1 MRVSLGVAA
10 AILFSALV
18 SAPVAAQSGET
29 DAQKLGQRA
38 EAFVQVRNQFDQ
50 AAMIAMMAPEYQE
63 VSPVGEVD
71 SRERVIGFYAADKK
85 KPAPPMTITE
95 TVARPAGTIGVVT
108 MRIAYTMPGKDGE
121 MQTRAL
127 RAGFVARRI
136 KGEWQFVSLQFTPIR
151 G

>member
-1 MRVSLGVAA
+1 MRIFLGIAA
-10 AILFSALV
+10 AVLA
-18 SAPVAAQSGET
+18 SAPATAQSGEVDT
-29 DAQKLGQRA
+29 QKLGQRA
-38 EAFVQVRNQFDQ
+38 EAFVRVRNQFDQ

-85 KPAPPMTITE
+85 SAAPPMTITE

-108 MRIAYTMPGKDGE
+108 MRIAYTMPGKDGQ
-121 MQTRAL
+121 MQTRAI
-127 RAGFVARRI
+127 RAGFVARRT
-136 KGEWQFVSLQFTPIR
+136 KGDWQFVSLQFTPIR

>member
-1 MRVSLGVAA
+1 MRIFLGIAA
-10 AILFSALV
+10 AVLA
-18 SAPVAAQSGET
+18 SAPVTAQSGEVDT
-29 DAQKLGQRA
+29 QKLGQRA
-38 EAFVQVRNQFDQ
+38 EAFVRVRNQFDQ

-85 KPAPPMTITE
+85 SAAPPMTITE

-108 MRIAYTMPGKDGE
+108 MRIAYTMPGKDGQ
-121 MQTRAL
+121 MQTRAM

-136 KGEWQFVSLQFTPIR
+136 KGDWQFVSLQFTPIR

>member
-1 MRVSLGVAA
+1 MRVFLGIA
-10 AILFSALV
+10 SASLV
-18 SAPVAAQSGET
+18 SVPVAAQSVEV
-29 DAQKLGQRA
+29 DIQKLGQRA
-38 EAFVQVRNQFDQ
+38 EAFVRVRNQFDQ
-50 AAMIAMMAPEYQE
+50 AAMNAMMAPEYQE

-85 KPAPPMTITE
+85 SAAPPMTITE

-108 MRIAYTMPGKDGE
+108 MRIAYTMPGKDGQ

-136 KGEWQFVSLQFTPIR
+136 KGDWQFVSLQFTPIR

>member
-1 MRVSLGVAA
+1 MRVFLGIAA
-10 AILFSALV
+10 ASLV
-18 SAPVAAQSGET
+18 SAPVAAQSVEVDT
-29 DAQKLGQRA
+29 QELGQRA
-38 EAFVQVRNQFDQ
+38 EAFVRVRNQFDQ

-85 KPAPPMTITE
+85 SAAPPMTITE

-108 MRIAYTMPGKDGE
+108 MRIAYTMPGKDGQ

-136 KGEWQFVSLQFTPIR
+136 KGDWQFVSLQFTPIR

>member
-1 MRVSLGVAA
+1 
-10 AILFSALV
+10 
-18 SAPVAAQSGET
+18 
-29 DAQKLGQRA
+29 
-38 EAFVQVRNQFDQ
+38 
-50 AAMIAMMAPEYQE
+50 MMAPEYQE

-85 KPAPPMTITE
+85 SAAPPMTITE

-108 MRIAYTMPGKDGE
+108 MRIAYTMPGKDGQ

-127 RAGFVARRI
+127 RAGFVARRT
-136 KGEWQFVSLQFTPIR
+136 KGDWQFVSLQFTPIR

>member
-1 MRVSLGVAA
+1 MRVFLGIAA
-10 AILFSALV
+10 ASLV
-18 SAPVAAQSGET
+18 SAPVAAQSVEV
-29 DAQKLGQRA
+29 DIQKLGQRA
-38 EAFVQVRNQFDQ
+38 EAFVRVRNQFDQ

-85 KPAPPMTITE
+85 SAAPPMTITE

-108 MRIAYTMPGKDGE
+108 MRIAYTMPGKDGQ

-136 KGEWQFVSLQFTPIR
+136 KGDWQFVSLQFTPIR

>member
-1 MRVSLGVAA
+1 MRVFLGIAA
-10 AILFSALV
+10 ALLV
-18 SAPVAAQSGET
+18 SAPVAAQSVEVDT
-29 DAQKLGQRA
+29 QKLGQRA

-50 AAMIAMMAPEYQE
+50 AAMMAMMAPEYQE

-71 SRERVIGFYAADKK
+71 SRERVIGFYAPDKK
-85 KPAPPMTITE
+85 SAAPPMTITE

-108 MRIAYTMPGKDGE
+108 MRIAYTMPGKDGQ

-127 RAGFVARRI
+127 RAGFVAQRI
-136 KGEWQFVSLQFTPIR
+136 KGDWQFVSLQFTPIR

>member
-1 MRVSLGVAA
+1 MRVFLGIAA
-10 AILFSALV
+10 AMV
-18 SAPVAAQSGET
+18 SAPVAAQSVET
-29 DAQKLGQRA
+29 DAQNLAQRA

-71 SRERVIGFYAADKK
+71 SRERVIGFYAPDKK

-95 TVARPAGTIGVVT
+95 TVARPAGALGVVT
-108 MRIAYTMPGKDGE
+108 MRIAYAVPGKDGQLQSRE
-121 MQTRAL
+121 L

-136 KGEWQFVSLQFTPIR
+136 GEEWRFVSAQFTPIR
-151 G
+151 

>member
-1 MRVSLGVAA
+1 MRIFLGIAA
-10 AILFSALV
+10 AVLA
-18 SAPVAAQSGET
+18 SAPVTAQSSEV
-29 DAQKLGQRA
+29 DIQKLGQRA
-38 EAFVQVRNQFDQ
+38 EAFVRVRNQFDQ

-85 KPAPPMTITE
+85 SAAPPMTITE

-108 MRIAYTMPGKDGE
+108 MRIAYTMPGKDGQ
-121 MQTRAL
+121 MQTRAI
-127 RAGFVARRI
+127 RAGFVARRT
-136 KGEWQFVSLQFTPIR
+136 KGDWQFVSLQFTPIR

>member
-1 MRVSLGVAA
+1 MRVFLGIAA
-10 AILFSALV
+10 ASLV
-18 SAPVAAQSGET
+18 SAPVAAQSVEVDT
-29 DAQKLGQRA
+29 QKLGQRA
-38 EAFVQVRNQFDQ
+38 EAFVRVRNQFDQ

-85 KPAPPMTITE
+85 SAAPPMTITE

-108 MRIAYTMPGKDGE
+108 MRIAYTMPGKDSQ

-136 KGEWQFVSLQFTPIR
+136 KGDWQFVSLQFTPIR

>member
-1 MRVSLGVAA
+1 MRVFLGIAA
-10 AILFSALV
+10 ASLV
-18 SAPVAAQSGET
+18 SVPVAAQSVEV
-29 DAQKLGQRA
+29 DIQKLGQRA
-38 EAFVQVRNQFDQ
+38 EAFVRVRNQFDQ

-85 KPAPPMTITE
+85 SAAPPMTITE

-108 MRIAYTMPGKDGE
+108 MRIAYTMPGKDGQ

-136 KGEWQFVSLQFTPIR
+136 KGDWQFVSLQFTPIR

>member
-1 MRVSLGVAA
+1 MRISLGVAA
-10 AILFSALV
+10 AVLV
-18 SAPVAAQSGET
+18 SAPIAAQSGET
-29 DAQKLGQRA
+29 DAQKLAQRA
-38 EAFVQVRNQFDQ
+38 EAFVQVRNRFDQ
-50 AAMIAMMAPEYQE
+50 SAMIAMMAPEYQE

-85 KPAPPMTITE
+85 SAAPPMTITE

-108 MRIAYTMPGKDGE
+108 MRIAYTMPGKDGQ

-136 KGEWQFVSLQFTPIR
+136 KGDWQFVSLQFTPIR

>member
-1 MRVSLGVAA
+1 MRVFLGIAA
-10 AILFSALV
+10 ASLV
-18 SAPVAAQSGET
+18 SAPVAAQSVEVDT
-29 DAQKLGQRA
+29 QKLGQRA
-38 EAFVQVRNQFDQ
+38 EAFVRVRNQFDQ
-50 AAMIAMMAPEYQE
+50 AAMIAMMAPEYRE

-85 KPAPPMTITE
+85 SAAPPMTITE
-95 TVARPAGTIGVVT
+95 TVARPVGTIGVVT
-108 MRIAYTMPGKDGE
+108 MRIAYTMPGKDGQ

-136 KGEWQFVSLQFTPIR
+136 KGDWQFVSLQFTPIR

>member
-1 MRVSLGVAA
+1 MRVFLGIAA
-10 AILFSALV
+10 ASLV
-18 SAPVAAQSGET
+18 SVPAAAQSVEV
-29 DAQKLGQRA
+29 DIQKLGQRA
-38 EAFVQVRNQFDQ
+38 EAFVRVRNQFDQ

-85 KPAPPMTITE
+85 SAAPPMTITE

-108 MRIAYTMPGKDGE
+108 MRIAYTMPGKDGQI
-121 MQTRAL
+121 QTRAL

-136 KGEWQFVSLQFTPIR
+136 KGDWQFLSLQFTPIR

>member
-1 MRVSLGVAA
+1 MRVFLEIAA
-10 AILFSALV
+10 ASLV
-18 SAPVAAQSGET
+18 SVPVAAQSVEV
-29 DAQKLGQRA
+29 DIQKLGQRA
-38 EAFVQVRNQFDQ
+38 EAFVRVRNQFDQ

-85 KPAPPMTITE
+85 SAAPPMTITE

-108 MRIAYTMPGKDGE
+108 MRIAYTMPGKDGQ
-121 MQTRAL
+121 MQARAL

-136 KGEWQFVSLQFTPIR
+136 KGDWQFVSLQFTPIR

>member
-1 MRVSLGVAA
+1 MRRFLGVAA
-10 AILFSALV
+10 AVLA
-18 SAPVAAQSGET
+18 SAPVAAQSVEVDT
-29 DAQKLGQRA
+29 QKLGQRA
-38 EAFVQVRNQFDQ
+38 EAFVRVRNQFDQ

-85 KPAPPMTITE
+85 SAAPPMTITE

-136 KGEWQFVSLQFTPIR
+136 KGDWQFVSLQFTPIR

>member
-1 MRVSLGVAA
+1 MRIFLGIAA
-10 AILFSALV
+10 AVLA
-18 SAPVAAQSGET
+18 SAPVTAQSSEV
-29 DAQKLGQRA
+29 DIQKLGQRA
-38 EAFVQVRNQFDQ
+38 EAFVRVRNQFDQ

-71 SRERVIGFYAADKK
+71 SRERVIGFYAADKRSA
-85 KPAPPMTITE
+85 APPMTITE

-108 MRIAYTMPGKDGE
+108 MRIAYTMPGGDGQ
-121 MQTRAL
+121 MQIRAM

-136 KGEWQFVSLQFTPIR
+136 KGDWQFVSLQFTPIR

>member
-1 MRVSLGVAA
+1 MRVFLGIAA
-10 AILFSALV
+10 ALLV
-18 SAPVAAQSGET
+18 SAPVAAQSVEVDT
-29 DAQKLGQRA
+29 QKLGLRA
-38 EAFVQVRNQFDQ
+38 EAFVRVRNQFDQ

-85 KPAPPMTITE
+85 SAAPPMTITE

-108 MRIAYTMPGKDGE
+108 MRIAYTMPGKDGQ
-121 MQTRAL
+121 MQPRAL
-127 RAGFVARRI
+127 RVGFVARRI
-136 KGEWQFVSLQFTPIR
+136 KGDWQFVSLQFTPIR

>member
-1 MRVSLGVAA
+1 MRVFLGIAA
-10 AILFSALV
+10 ASLV
-18 SAPVAAQSGET
+18 SAPVSAQSVEVDT
-29 DAQKLGQRA
+29 QKLGQRA
-38 EAFVQVRNQFDQ
+38 EAFVRVRNQFDQ

-85 KPAPPMTITE
+85 SAAPPMTITE

-108 MRIAYTMPGKDGE
+108 MRIAYTMSGKDGQ

-136 KGEWQFVSLQFTPIR
+136 KGDWQFVSLQFTPIR

>member
-1 MRVSLGVAA
+1 MGIAA
-10 AILFSALV
+10 ASLFSV
-18 SAPVAAQSGET
+18 PVAAQSVEVDT
-29 DAQKLGQRA
+29 QKLGQRA
-38 EAFVQVRNQFDQ
+38 EAFVRVRNQFDQ

-71 SRERVIGFYAADKK
+71 SRERVIGFYAADQKSA
-85 KPAPPMTITE
+85 APPMTITE

-108 MRIAYTMPGKDGE
+108 MRIAYTMPGKDGQ

-136 KGEWQFVSLQFTPIR
+136 KGDWQFVSLQFTPIR

>member
-1 MRVSLGVAA
+1 MRVFLGIAA
-10 AILFSALV
+10 ASLV
-18 SAPVAAQSGET
+18 SVPVAAQSVEVDT
-29 DAQKLGQRA
+29 QKLGQRA
-38 EAFVQVRNQFDQ
+38 EAFVRVRNQFDQ

-71 SRERVIGFYAADKK
+71 SRERVIGFYAPDKK
-85 KPAPPMTITE
+85 SAAPPMTITE

-108 MRIAYTMPGKDGE
+108 MRIAYTMPGKDGQ

-127 RAGFVARRI
+127 RAGFVAQRI
-136 KGEWQFVSLQFTPIR
+136 KGDWQFVSLQFTPIR

>member
-1 MRVSLGVAA
+1 MRIFLGIAA
-10 AILFSALV
+10 AVLA
-18 SAPVAAQSGET
+18 SAPVTAQSGEVDT
-29 DAQKLGQRA
+29 QKLGQRA
-38 EAFVQVRNQFDQ
+38 EAFVRVRNQFDQ

-85 KPAPPMTITE
+85 SAAPPMTITE
-95 TVARPAGTIGVVT
+95 SVARPAGTIGVVT
-108 MRIAYTMPGKDGE
+108 MRITYTMPGKDGQ
-121 MQTRAL
+121 MQTRAM

-136 KGEWQFVSLQFTPIR
+136 KGDWQFVSLQFTPIR

>member
-1 MRVSLGVAA
+1 MRVFLGIAA
-10 AILFSALV
+10 ALV
-18 SAPVAAQSGET
+18 SAPVAAQSVET
-29 DAQKLGQRA
+29 DAHNLAQRA

-71 SRERVIGFYAADKK
+71 SRERVIGFYAPDKK

-95 TVARPAGTIGVVT
+95 TVARPAGALGVVT
-108 MRIAYTMPGKDGE
+108 MRIAYAVPGKDG
-121 MQTRAL
+121 QLQSRAL

-136 KGEWQFVSLQFTPIR
+136 GKEWRFVSAQFTPIR
-151 G
+151 